1 MKLLSKT
8 NRYYITA
15 ALIVFLIGTGVCYF
29 LLTRIMN
36 EEVTEQLH
44 MKAAAIKNDLDVM
57 DAIPENFVSPGDGAS
72 IKLYCKCNLSSQPD
86 EYLRDTTIYSAE
98 AKEDLTYRK
107 YTFYYTPK
115 RAEKQASTYKI
126 TIKKALFEEDDLL
139 IAIGKAMFFLFAL
152 LLLVMFEVNRR
163 ISKKL
168 WKPFYESISRVEEFT
183 VSQGHVL
190 NFPSSGI
197 QEFDELNKVLHEMTQ
212 KISEDYHRLKD
223 FSENASHEIQTPLAI
238 IKTKLELLMQAEG
251 LKEAEIKLISDAY
264 ESAGRLSKLNQALI
278 LLTRIGNKQFGETKM
293 VKFDELI
300 QARVIPFKELIDHKG
315 LVLDLHLRG
324 GPEKEMNPALADIL
338 FSNLLGNAIKHN
350 HPCGNITV
358 RTNKDEISISNTGVS
373 VPEDPSCFF
382 ERFRKADASSD
393 SLGLGLAIVKQI
405 CEESGIAVS
414 YSYQEGIH
422 SLLLKFQL
430 ASS

>member
-36 EEVTEQLH
+36 EEVNEQLH
-44 MKAAAIKNDLDVM
+44 TKAAAIKSDLDVM
-57 DAIPENFVSPGDGAS
+57 ETIPEHFISPGDGAS
-72 IKLYCKCNLSSQPD
+72 IKLYCNCTPSSTP
-86 EYLRDTTIYSAE
+86 EYLRDTTIYSAD

-115 RAEKQASTYKI
+115 RAEKQVSTYLI

-183 VSQGHVL
+183 VSQGDVL
-190 NFPSSGI
+190 IFSPSGI
-197 QEFDELNKVLHEMTQ
+197 QEFDELNHVLYEMTR
-212 KISEDYHRLKD
+212 KISEDYHSLKD

-251 LKEAEIKLISDAY
+251 LKEAQLKLISDAY

-278 LLTRIGNKQFGETKM
+278 LLTRIGNKQFSETKI

-300 QARVIPFKELIDHKG
+300 RARLTHFKELIDHKG
-315 LVLDLHLRG
+315 LVLDLNLQG

-338 FSNLLGNAIKHN
+338 LSNLLGNAIKHN
-350 HPCGNITV
+350 HPGGNMTI

-373 VPEDPSCFF
+373 VAQDPTHFF
-382 ERFRKADASSD
+382 ERFRKGDASSD

-405 CEESGIAVS
+405 CEESGIVAS

-422 SLLLKFQL
+422 TLLLKFQS